1 MDFRT
6 LIESAMLNEM
16 ARKVE
21 HLKLDDVKKSMEEL
35 KSAGI
40 DLSNYTFDEIQMAFF
55 LNLDEMIRGTT
66 PKHQETVISFWKPGV
81 SNPFKVYRDM
91 RNPFISALNIDL
103 DTIKSAEF
111 GKNEKDDRNAVRVSF
126 SRKELNSIAK
136 DPEALDA
143 VVKHKADMIKLKQK
157 ETKED

>member
-1 MDFRT
+1 MDLRT
-6 LIESAMLNEM
+6 LIESTIINEM

-21 HLKLDDVKKSMEEL
+21 HLNMADVKKSLEEL
-35 KSAGI
+35 KSVGI

-103 DTIKSAEF
+103 DTVKSAEF
-111 GKNEKDDRNAVRVSF
+111 AKNDKDDRNAVRVSF
-126 SRKELNSIAK
+126 SRKELINIAK
-136 DPEALDA
+136 DPEALEA
-143 VVKHKADMIKLKQK
+143 VAKHMKDNIKLKQPK
-157 ETKED
+157 E

>member
-6 LIESAMLNEM
+6 LIETTIINEM

-21 HLKLDDVKKSMEEL
+21 HLNMDDVKKSLEEL
-35 KSAGI
+35 KTAGI
-40 DLSNYTFDEIQMAFF
+40 DLSEYTFDEIQMAFF

-81 SNPFKVYRDM
+81 TNPFKVYRDM

-103 DTIKSAEF
+103 DTVKSIEV
-111 GKNEKDDRNAVRVSF
+111 GKNDKDDRNAVRISF
-126 SRKELNSIAK
+126 SRKELLNIAK
-136 DPEALDA
+136 DPDALEA
-143 VVKHKADMIKLKQK
+143 VTKHKASQIKLKQPK
-157 ETKED
+157 E